1 MENNDFQGMNI
12 SRTERQWAMGC
23 HLIGLCI
30 LLPVLPLIGGLV
42 GVLVL
47 WLFKREEGPFIDEQ
61 GKEALNF
68 QISLFIYASVSLF
81 LFIIGIGVFL
91 FFALMIFAVVSIVV
105 AGVKASEGNAFR
117 YPACIRFIR

>member
-1 MENNDFQGMNI
+1 MENSDFQGMNI
-12 SRTERQWAMGC
+12 SRIERQWAMGC

-30 LLPVLPLIGGLV
+30 LPVLPLIGGMV

-47 WLFKREEGPFIDEQ
+47 WLMKREEGAFIDTQ

-68 QISLFIYASVSLF
+68 QISLFIYVSVSLL

-91 FFALMIFAVVSIVV
+91 FFALMIFAVVCMVV
-105 AGVKASEGNAFR
+105 AGVKASEGKAFR